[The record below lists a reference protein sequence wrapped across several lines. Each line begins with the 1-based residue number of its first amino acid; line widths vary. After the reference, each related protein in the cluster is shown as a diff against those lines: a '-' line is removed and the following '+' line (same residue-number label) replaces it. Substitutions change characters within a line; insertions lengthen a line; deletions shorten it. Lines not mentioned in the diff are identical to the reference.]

1 MVYLLVRGLRVQPS
15 DTPTGIVFVC
25 KVGEPSRQARLPRT
39 HLPSRISPATP
50 SMFGSS
56 RGMAPWAQGRV
67 LHFRFASGPFRD
79 RLPSDTR

>member
-39 HLPSRISPATP
+39 HLPS
-50 SMFGSS
+50 
-56 RGMAPWAQGRV
+56 
-67 LHFRFASGPFRD
+67 
-79 RLPSDTR
+79 